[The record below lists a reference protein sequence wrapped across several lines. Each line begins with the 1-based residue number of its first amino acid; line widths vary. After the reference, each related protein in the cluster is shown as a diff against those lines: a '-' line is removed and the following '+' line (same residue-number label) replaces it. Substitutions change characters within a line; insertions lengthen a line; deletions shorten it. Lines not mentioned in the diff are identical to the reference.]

1 MKNFKLNINERIEV
15 LFNDKEYKSSIL
27 NISED
32 YLYISIPICS
42 DEYLIINTDEV
53 IEINV
58 YLENGRCY
66 KFNSKILYR
75 GKEGNIS
82 YYKLSKPFNV
92 ERIQRRDYFRV
103 EVIEKVQYV
112 NLSELDSDETPYI
125 QADMIDLSGS
135 GVKLKI
141 NEKVKIEDI
150 LLIKMKI
157 KNSDIVLKGQVM
169 RTFMD
174 NNDKTIC
181 GIKFID
187 ITQAQTDKIIEELFL
202 IMRKQREL
210 T

>member
-27 NISED
+27 NTSED
-32 YLYISIPICS
+32 YVYINIPICS

-53 IEINV
+53 IESNV

-66 KFNSKILYR
+66 KFNAKILSK

-92 ERIQRRDYFRV
+92 KRIQRRDYFRV

-169 RTFMD
+169 RVFMD
-174 NNDKTIC
+174 NDGKTIC

>member
-1 MKNFKLNINERIEV
+1 MKNFKLNINERLEV

-27 NISED
+27 NTSED
-32 YLYISIPICS
+32 HIYINIPICGE
-42 DEYLIINTDEV
+42 EYLIVNTDEV
-53 IEINV
+53 MDINA

-66 KFNSKILYR
+66 KFNAKILAK

-82 YYKLSKPFNV
+82 YYKLTKPYDV
-92 ERIQRRDYFRV
+92 KRIQRRDFFRV
-103 EVIEKVQYV
+103 EVVEKVQYV
-112 NLSELDSDETPYI
+112 NLSKSDGDEAPYI

-135 GVKLKI
+135 GVRLKI
-141 NEKVKIEDI
+141 NEKVNIEDT

-169 RTFMD
+169 RVTMD
-174 NNDKTIC
+174 DNGKTIC